1 MDLAIAMG
9 DCRAILTGLL
19 AAPDVC
25 VPMDSM
31 NPTSLL
37 AAI

>member
-9 DCRAILTGLL
+9 DCHAILTGLL

-25 VPMDSM
+25 VRMHSM

-37 AAI
+37 VAI